1 MIQII
6 DQNNMVERVTCIAG
20 SHQHTVV
27 CSQLLCK
34 TKIADPVQLD
44 RNPVQVARNL
54 VQFDRNPVQSHRNPV
69 QKNNNPV
76 PLKINPVQSKTNQ
89 VEKFLRNQ

>member
-6 DQNNMVERVTCIAG
+6 DQPNMVEKVTCIAG
-20 SHQHTVV
+20 SHEHTVV

-44 RNPVQVARNL
+44 KNPVQVARNL

-76 PLKINPVQSKTNQ
+76 PLKINPVQQKQTRWKN
-89 VEKFLRNQ
+89 F